1 MGMQRQDMGIRLQGQ
16 ANVGASVLAR
26 AGAYLHFQ
34 IFLML
39 CCQPLARAGHS
50 RPHFTAL
57 LDVAGRQAP
66 LFQVLLVIIR
76 GGMEGH
82 CRHDLGNN
90 RFLEAAG
97 LLEFFF

>member
-57 LDVAGRQAP
+57 LDVAGRQSAF
-66 LFQVLLVIIR
+66 FQILLVIVLGGIECYR
-76 GGMEGH
+76 GN
-82 CRHDLGNN
+82 DLGND